1 MNLDRLQKTLLAAA
15 KASPPADRVPLAFE
29 KRVLANLTAKPE
41 VDLATLWSRALW
53 RATVPCL
60 ALALVLTGL
69 ALFPT
74 KTKNG
79 SNPIAVTSATTAT
92 NAPAVDLPTVF
103 EQTLLASSDQLTAFD
118 FLEDN

>member
-1 MNLDRLQKTLLAAA
+1 MNLDHLQNKLLAAA

-29 KRVLANLTAKPE
+29 KRVLAHLTAKAP

-60 ALALVLTGL
+60 ALMLLLTGL

-74 KTKNG
+74 GATNP
-79 SNPIAVTSATTAT
+79 SNPTVTTAT
-92 NAPAVDLPTVF
+92 TEDLPAVF
-103 EQTLLASSDQLTAFD
+103 EQTLLASSDQFITLD

>member
-1 MNLDRLQKTLLAAA
+1 MNLDHLQNKLLAAA

-29 KRVLANLTAKPE
+29 KRVLAHLTAKPA
-41 VDLATLWSRALW
+41 VDLTTLWSRALW

-60 ALALVLTGL
+60 ALMLVLTGL

-74 KTKNG
+74 ETTN
-79 SNPIAVTSATTAT
+79 SSTVTTGTTT
-92 NAPAVDLPTVF
+92 TTEDLSTVF
-103 EQTLLASSDQLTAFD
+103 EQTLLASSDQVTTLD

>member
-1 MNLDRLQKTLLAAA
+1 MNLDHLQNKLLAAA

-29 KRVLANLTAKPE
+29 KRVLAHLTAKAP
-41 VDLATLWSRALW
+41 VDLTTLWSRALW

-60 ALALVLTGL
+60 ALMLLLTGL

-74 KTKNG
+74 G
-79 SNPIAVTSATTAT
+79 STNSNTNVVTTTVT
-92 NAPAVDLPTVF
+92 DDLPAVF
-103 EQTLLASSDQLTAFD
+103 EQTLLASSDQLTTLD